1 MQGEREGMG
10 GGGEGRERF
19 GKGRENY
26 QRHLTC
32 SSGNFSPHS
41 SYVCKIRNNI
51 QNKEQQ
57 HVAFK
62 HRVTNI
68 VFVGVGGVWWSL
80 GVGGGWQ
87 LELND
92 SPLQLQSEQSR

>member
-1 MQGEREGMG
+1 MEG
-10 GGGEGRERF
+10 GGVKELGGCKVKERGRERERF

-41 SYVCKIRNNI
+41 SYVWKIRNNI
-51 QNKEQQ
+51 QKKEQQ

-68 VFVGVGGVWWSL
+68 VFVGVGGGLVEF
-80 GVGGGWQ
+80 GGG
-87 LELND
+87 NSD
-92 SPLQLQSEQSR
+92 

>member
-1 MQGEREGMG
+1 MQGER
-10 GGGEGRERF
+10 GGEGRERF

-68 VFVGVGGVWWSL
+68 VFVGVGGWGFGGVW
-80 GVGGGWQ
+80 GVGVGRWQ
-87 LELND
+87 LGLND